1 MQKVKERAKKIKKIR
16 KAENPGIFS
25 RVGRK
30 LKAYFFTGILVTAPV
45 TITFY
50 MAYKLILYIDRSIN
64 GLIPPRFQVHT
75 YLFMDIPGIGV
86 IVLVSGLILIGMF
99 TTGYLGKFFVRLGD
113 KIVSKMPFIS
123 SVYSL
128 LKQVF
133 ETFFSDKKQSFNQAV
148 LLQYPREGLW
158 TIGFVSAVTS
168 GETAKKFDQKM
179 INVFVPTTP
188 NPTSGFLIFVPEKDV
203 IRLNMSVEDALKYV
217 ISCGIVTPEMKK
229 VQKKS
234 TKGQR

>member
-1 MQKVKERAKKIKKIR
+1 MVEKKVKIRAANIKKIR
-16 KAENPGIFS
+16 KKKKNSLFLRILN
-25 RVGRK
+25 R

-50 MAYKLILYIDRSIN
+50 MAYKLILYIDRGIN
-64 GLIPPRFQVHT
+64 GLIPPRFQESAHFP
-75 YLFMDIPGIGV
+75 YGIPGVGV
-86 IVLVSGLILIGMF
+86 VVLIVCMIAIGMF
-99 TTGYLGKFFVRLGD
+99 TTGYLGRFFVRLGE

-158 TIGFVSAVTS
+158 TVGFVSANTT
-168 GETAKKFDQKM
+168 GETAEHFDKKM
-179 INVFVPTTP
+179 LNVFVPTTP
-188 NPTSGFLIFVPEKDV
+188 NPTSGFLIFVPESEV
-203 IRLNMSVEDALKYV
+203 IKLQMPVEDALKFV
-217 ISCGIVTPEMKK
+217 ISCGIVTPEKM
-229 VQKKS
+229 VKS
-234 TKGQR
+234 KRRKAD